1 MNFCNLSSFNDDTIY
16 MQSYFRCAIK
26 RLSRII
32 DRTKFMS
39 MYCKATLYQFKTRQ
53 LFIFPVVSSPNIPA
67 MYLWQNYLNKR
78 KDVKVVLYSIEN
90 HMIKVWL
97 YSRTIC
103 IVQTICYNLKCHSLR
118 VDDAIKCNLSFASF
132 FFLLCSCVNK
142 L

>member
-1 MNFCNLSSFNDDTIY
+1 MYPHLMMIQFICRVTSDVRL
-16 MQSYFRCAIK
+16 K

-39 MYCKATLYQFKTRQ
+39 IYCKATLYQFKTRQ

-90 HMIKVWL
+90 HMIKVCL
-97 YSRTIC
+97 LLEN
-103 IVQTICYNLKCHSLR
+103 NLHCTN
-118 VDDAIKCNLSFASF
+118 NL
-132 FFLLCSCVNK
+132 L
-142 L
+142 